1 MNGFS
6 FLLSNVLLYHL
17 IRNGPVADCQI
28 PAGPNVPTPQLPPEM
43 WKFLKEYPRTRPFQ
57 PLHNF
62 AYVMMRMIGYEHV
75 NMVV

>member
-6 FLLSNVLLYHL
+6 FLFGNILLNHL
-17 IRNGPVADCQI
+17 IRDGSGAYRQI
-28 PAGPNVPTPQLPPEM
+28 PAGPNVPAPKLLPEM

-62 AYVMMRMIGYEHV
+62 AYVLIGTIGYEHV
-75 NMVV
+75 NILV